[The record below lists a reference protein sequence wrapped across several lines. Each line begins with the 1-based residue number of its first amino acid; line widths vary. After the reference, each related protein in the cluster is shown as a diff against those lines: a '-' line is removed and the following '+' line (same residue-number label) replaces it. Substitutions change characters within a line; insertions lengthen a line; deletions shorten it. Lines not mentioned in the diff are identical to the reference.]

1 LRYFFGPEADSVRA
15 NPVLYPDQSVI
26 DRCEM
31 MHDWGDETPK
41 LIAMWSRV
49 KGNES
54 SNVITIVIICAF
66 VALLVVFAL
75 RRSINKS
82 RRGAATKKGKKPVKK

>member
-1 LRYFFGPEADSVRA
+1 
-15 NPVLYPDQSVI
+15 VLYPDQSVI

-41 LIAMWSRV
+41 LISMWSRV

-54 SNVITIVIICAF
+54 SNVVTIVIICVF
-66 VALLVVFAL
+66 VVLLVIFAL
-75 RRSINKS
+75 RRSISKS
-82 RRGAATKKGKKPVKK
+82 RRGSSNKKGKKPVKK